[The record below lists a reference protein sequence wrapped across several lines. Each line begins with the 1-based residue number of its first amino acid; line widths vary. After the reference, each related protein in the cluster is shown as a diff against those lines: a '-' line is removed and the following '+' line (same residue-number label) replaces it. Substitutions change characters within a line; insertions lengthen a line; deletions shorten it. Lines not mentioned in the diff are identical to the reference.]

1 MDISLV
7 NKCTPNESY
16 RIQNLSSP
24 SKTMFLIGK
33 KSSSYPPPIYDYVMQ
48 SWKKLRD
55 QVF

>member
-1 MDISLV
+1 
-7 NKCTPNESY
+7 
-16 RIQNLSSP
+16 
-24 SKTMFLIGK
+24 MFLIGK